1 MIHSIVHSSL
11 LSSINVYFKD
21 DQFIALKRHE
31 LYGWVDFIANS
42 GGLVGLF
49 MGFSFVS
56 IIEIVYYI
64 VLLKYKEDL
73 SIEDPK
79 TFNNEGNN
87 SIFINVRSISDD
99 FENIPKFNYL
109 P

>member
-1 MIHSIVHSSL
+1 MLFNHLIVDSTL
-11 LSSINVYFKD
+11 LSSINIYFKD

-49 MGFSFVS
+49 MGFSIVS

-64 VLLKYKEDL
+64 MLLKNKDDQ
-73 SIEDPK
+73 SIEDPEK
-79 TFNNEGNN
+79 SSNEDIN

-99 FENIPKFNYL
+99 F
-109 P
+109 